1 MLPPFFTRH
10 FTQPAMEKE
19 TESAQ
24 DYYVLFQDLSKHAQ
38 RLNQSGESELR
49 EGKEGSAVQF
59 LWCYIGKLTARQA
72 RGVEIKLDL
81 EFTTRF
87 ENECPWYQELN
98 ERLIKTVRESNR
110 SRSTTIG
117 HQQDVSQKYQGETTK
132 PDVVFLKYTS
142 AQRLQILQEKG
153 LVARSDQGTE
163 HFVVSKTKPIAP
175 KIWRS
180 FVQLFP
186 LSTLT
191 EIWHRVGCPTG
202 VEPLRC
208 TAVVWCRETFWN
220 ENISSVG
227 PKMCPEEVE
236 IVFKSSLDDQGMVA
250 SQREVLKKCVDVA
263 NRVREIE
270 GCKDMN
276 IENKYGLVQENIEG
290 QPPAKPPKQIAESAH
305 KPTPKKNTEQE
316 SRETGSKYEVPVQ
329 TIIDE
334 NIVEVVVG
342 KAEQLTRKEIALK
355 LKNEWK
361 EFKAVKVSSI
371 EKRVGE
377 TKAWEAYD
385 KMLEEAWKEANFG
398 ETFIKRKKGG
408 KRHNKKS
415 MDPYRDVNSDG
426 DGDFSGDGYWKR
438 G

>member
-1 MLPPFFTRH
+1 MLPLFTRH

-24 DYYVLFQDLSKHAQ
+24 DYYVLFQDLSKYAQQPNDGGEHA
-38 RLNQSGESELR
+38 
-49 EGKEGSAVQF
+49 GKGSAVQF
-59 LWCYIGKLTARQA
+59 LWCYISQLTSRQA
-72 RGVEIKLDL
+72 RGVQTKLDL

-110 SRSTTIG
+110 SGSTTIG
-117 HQQDVSQKYQGETTK
+117 HQQDVSQNSQGETTK

-142 AQRLQILQEKG
+142 AQRRQILQEKG

-163 HFVVSKTKPIAP
+163 HLVVSKTKPIAP

-191 EIWHRVGCPTG
+191 EMWHRVGCPTG

-220 ENISSVG
+220 EIISSVG
-227 PKMCPEEVE
+227 PKMCPEDIE
-236 IVFKSSLDDQGMVA
+236 IVFKSSIDDQKMTDP
-250 SQREVLKKCVDVA
+250 QREVLWKCVDVA

-276 IENKYGLVQENIEG
+276 IENKYGA
-290 QPPAKPPKQIAESAH
+290 AKPSEHTPEHAPKP
-305 KPTPKKNTEQE
+305 KPKKNTEE
-316 SRETGSKYEVPVQ
+316 SKETGSKYEVPVQ
-329 TIIDE
+329 AIIDE

-355 LKNEWK
+355 LKNGWK
-361 EFKAVKVSSI
+361 DFKAVKVSSI

-385 KMLEEAWKEANFG
+385 EVLEKAWKDANFG
-398 ETFIKRKKGG
+398 EAFIKRKKGG

-415 MDPYRDVNSDG
+415 MDIYRDVNSDG
-426 DGDFSGDGYWKR
+426 DGDFSGDDYLKR

>member
-1 MLPPFFTRH
+1 MT
-10 FTQPAMEKE
+10 
-19 TESAQ
+19 S
-24 DYYVLFQDLSKHAQ
+24 
-38 RLNQSGESELR
+38 
-49 EGKEGSAVQF
+49 
-59 LWCYIGKLTARQA
+59 RQA
-72 RGVEIKLDL
+72 RGVQTKLDL

-110 SRSTTIG
+110 SGSTTIG
-117 HQQDVSQKYQGETTK
+117 HQQDVSQNSQGETTK

-142 AQRLQILQEKG
+142 AQRRQILQEKG

-163 HFVVSKTKPIAP
+163 HLVVSKTKPIAP

-191 EIWHRVGCPTG
+191 EMWHRVGCPTG

-220 ENISSVG
+220 EIISSVG
-227 PKMCPEEVE
+227 PKMCPEDIE
-236 IVFKSSLDDQGMVA
+236 IVFKSSIDDQKMTDP
-250 SQREVLKKCVDVA
+250 QREVLWKCVDVA

-276 IENKYGLVQENIEG
+276 IENKYGA
-290 QPPAKPPKQIAESAH
+290 AKPSEHTPEHAPKP
-305 KPTPKKNTEQE
+305 KPKKNTEE
-316 SRETGSKYEVPVQ
+316 SKETGSKYEVPVQ
-329 TIIDE
+329 AIIDE

-355 LKNEWK
+355 LKNGWK
-361 EFKAVKVSSI
+361 DFKAVKVSSI

-385 KMLEEAWKEANFG
+385 EVLEKAWKDANFG
-398 ETFIKRKKGG
+398 EAFIKRKKGG

-415 MDPYRDVNSDG
+415 MDIYRDVNSDG
-426 DGDFSGDGYWKR
+426 DGDFSGDDYLKR